1 MNTASKFFRY
11 FLLLFFHLKF
21 LALMT
26 VMTLL
31 YLRFFVAIY
40 DPWPLFARMGTGLL
54 RGVHSGGLLYSSFR
68 EPMALHFS
76 LRIKLE
82 NSQQLV

>member
-1 MNTASKFFRY
+1 
-11 FLLLFFHLKF
+11 
-21 LALMT
+21 MT

-31 YLRFFVAIY
+31 HLRFFVAIY
-40 DPWPLFARMGTGLL
+40 DPWPLSARLATGLL
-54 RGVHSGGLLYSSFR
+54 RGARSGGLLYSSFR